1 MADILT
7 TIVPLFTIVFLGF
20 VAGRRMSVFDE
31 TGAQKLTALVFY
43 FAIPALAF
51 RTVSGAL
58 ADGGTPELRLL
69 FAYYGAV
76 VCVFAFAALTGWL
89 VWRRS
94 MAGCVVMGL
103 SSTFSNGFYMALP
116 ITYAL
121 FGEAGVAQ
129 LLLILV
135 LDSMLLLPFA
145 MVLLDIAKARDI
157 ESGRRGGHS
166 LGIGTVLKTAAGNIV
181 KNPALIG
188 VMGGLVFGS
197 SGLALPEIADKTLV
211 LISQA
216 ALPCAL
222 FAIGCDLAHRGMS
235 REPGPIG
242 TVVLTKLV
250 MFPFLVFTFATL
262 LELPVLPLAV
272 ATVVASMP
280 VGATAFIAATQYN
293 AAVGIA
299 TTAIV
304 VSTSIAVATISAVLY
319 QLNSLGLTP

>member
-69 FAYYGAV
+69 FAYYGAE

-135 LDSMLLLPFA
+135 LSRITLRPVDPKQLWGGANSK
-145 MVLLDIAKARDI
+145 D
-157 ESGRRGGHS
+157 RGNGS
-166 LGIGTVLKTAAGNIV
+166 F
-181 KNPALIG
+181 
-188 VMGGLVFGS
+188 VFNRC
-197 SGLALPEIADKTLV
+197 K
-211 LISQA
+211 
-216 ALPCAL
+216 
-222 FAIGCDLAHRGMS
+222 R
-235 REPGPIG
+235 PGW
-242 TVVLTKLV
+242 KLNRN
-250 MFPFLVFTFATL
+250 FKFD
-262 LELPVLPLAV
+262 
-272 ATVVASMP
+272 
-280 VGATAFIAATQYN
+280 
-293 AAVGIA
+293 
-299 TTAIV
+299 
-304 VSTSIAVATISAVLY
+304 
-319 QLNSLGLTP
+319 